1 MGEHLKTMKVENGK
15 KRKNERKNHCTQTNP
30 NQFNSNSI
38 QINVNFKI
46 LLGSSSFHY
55 FLFIRHLSFLFFFS
69 FFFSFLSFFFFFFS
83 HRLTSFFPLLI
94 AGSRLFVTIPL
105 NTPPMC
111 QSSLLHQSTP
121 FSLLKR
127 KKPRSPQ
134 RFFFNFFNL
143 FNFLCT
149 D

>member
-1 MGEHLKTMKVENGK
+1 M
-15 KRKNERKNHCTQTNP
+15 ERKEKMKERITALKSIQID
-30 NQFNSNSI
+30 SNSI

-55 FLFIRHLSFLFFFS
+55 FLFVRHLSFLFFFS
-69 FFFSFLSFFFFFFS
+69 FFFSFLSFFFLLS